1 MIFNDKKFLLVL
13 FSGFI
18 IFWASC
24 KKAKFIEPEPINE
37 SKVLSNKF
45 TQPLVLSQ
53 PGTKLFLDLNRDG
66 KDDLAIRMTVLS
78 ENLMT
83 NIFILQSH

>member
-1 MIFNDKKFLLVL
+1 MIFIDRKFFLVL
-13 FSGFI
+13 LSGFI
-18 IFWASC
+18 LVSASC
-24 KKAKFIEPEPINE
+24 KKARHIEPEPIVESNVLFNE
-37 SKVLSNKF
+37 F
-45 TQPLVLSQ
+45 AEPLVLSQ